1 MIVKGN
7 EMERAAVDQVAA
19 LMCAAARTA
28 PKARGTDNL
37 STLVIT
43 GSDIKKVS
51 AEMRRVAEES
61 DVAFFAR
68 DAANVDAS
76 LALVVLGQKTVQLNI
91 PVCGFC
97 GFDSCADNARAGAAC
112 AISAGDLGIATLAA
126 AAVAGLHHVD
136 NRIMFSIGRAALNL
150 GLFGDEKVTMA
161 YGIPLSV
168 TGKSPYFDRK

>member
-1 MIVKGN
+1 MAWDSTSYYSEASARRLGVPPWQPAPAADVFVPALDL
-7 EMERAAVDQVAA
+7 EATAERADLLERHGMDDEATAER
-19 LMCAAARTA
+19 ARF
-28 PKARGTDNL
+28 
-37 STLVIT
+37 
-43 GSDIKKVS
+43 
-51 AEMRRVAEES
+51 M
-61 DVAFFAR
+61 R
-68 DAANVDAS
+68 DAGNVDAS

-126 AAVAGLHHVD
+126 AAVAGQHHID
-136 NRIMFSIGRAALNL
+136 NRIMFSIGRAVLNL

>member
-7 EMERAAVDQVAA
+7 EMERAAIDQVAA

-28 PKARGTDNL
+28 PKAKGIDNL

-51 AEMRRVAEES
+51 AEMRRIAQEN
-61 DVAFFAR
+61 DIPFFAR
-68 DAANVDAS
+68 DAGNVDTS
-76 LALVVLGQKTVQLNI
+76 MALVVLGQKTVQLNI

-97 GFDSCADNARAGAAC
+97 GFDSCADNVKAGAAC

-126 AAVAGLHHVD
+126 AAVAGQHHID
-136 NRIMFSIGRAALNL
+136 NRIMFSIGRAVLDL
-150 GLFGDEKVTMA
+150 GLFGDEKITMA